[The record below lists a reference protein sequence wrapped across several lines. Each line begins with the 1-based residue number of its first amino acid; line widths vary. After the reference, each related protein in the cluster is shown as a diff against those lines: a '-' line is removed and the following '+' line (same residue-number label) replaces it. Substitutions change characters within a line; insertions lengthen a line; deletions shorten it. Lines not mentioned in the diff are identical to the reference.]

1 MHVLSYSTLRE
12 FAARHRDAKEA
23 LDAWYGIVKRAS
35 YETPK
40 DVKADFGS
48 ASFLSRNRVV
58 FNIGGNKYRLVV
70 KMEYQRG
77 EIYVR
82 RVVTH
87 EDYDR
92 LTRAN
97 EL

>member
-1 MHVLSYSTLRE
+1 MPKKPSLDDFRKLE
-12 FAARHRDAKEA
+12 LAAC
-23 LDAWYGIVKRAS
+23 AS
-35 YETPK
+35 IAPDKKGYK
-40 DVKADFGS
+40 G
-48 ASFLSRNRVV
+48 FLSRNRVV

-77 EIYVR
+77 EVYVR
-82 RVVTH
+82 HVVTH
-87 EDYDR
+87 QDYDE

>member
-12 FAARHRDAKEA
+12 FAARHRDAKEP
-23 LDAWYGIVKRAS
+23 LDAWYGIVKRAR

-40 DVKADFGS
+40 DVKEDFGS
-48 ASFLSRNRVV
+48 ASFLNRNRVV

-77 EIYVR
+77 EVYVR
-82 RVVTH
+82 YVVTH
-87 EDYDR
+87 QDYDE

>member
-12 FAARHRDAKEA
+12 FAARHRDAKEP
-23 LDAWYGIVKRAS
+23 LDAWYGIVKRAR

-40 DVKADFGS
+40 DVKEDFGS
-48 ASFLSRNRVV
+48 ASFLNRNRVV

-70 KMEYQRG
+70 KMEYQRS
-77 EIYVR
+77 EVYVR
-82 RVVTH
+82 HVVTH
-87 EDYDR
+87 QDYDE

>member
-12 FAARHRDAKEA
+12 FAARHHDAKEP
-23 LDAWYGIVKRAS
+23 LNAWYGIVKRAR

-40 DVKADFGS
+40 DVREDFGS

-70 KMEYQRG
+70 KMEYHRG
-77 EIYVR
+77 EVYVR
-82 RVVTH
+82 HVVTH
-87 EDYDR
+87 QDYDE
-92 LTRAN
+92 LTRAD

>member
-12 FAARHRDAKEA
+12 FAARHRDAKEP
-23 LDAWYGIVKRAS
+23 LDAWYGIVKRAR

-40 DVKADFGS
+40 DVKEDFGS
-48 ASFLSRNRVV
+48 ASFLNRNRVV

-77 EIYVR
+77 EVYVR
-82 RVVTH
+82 HVVTH
-87 EDYDR
+87 QDYDE

>member
-1 MHVLSYSTLRE
+1 MRRNCPPLR
-12 FAARHRDAKEA
+12 ACWKCHP
-23 LDAWYGIVKRAS
+23 S
-35 YETPK
+35 
-40 DVKADFGS
+40 DFGS

-70 KMEYQRG
+70 KREYQRG
-77 EIYVR
+77 EVYVR
-82 RVVTH
+82 HVVTH
-87 EDYDR
+87 QDYDE